1 MTGTII
7 FALISGVIISIALEL
22 LPLQSHSRTSDKD
35 GPRRW
40 RTSPTKWRERGRS
53 RNEDHDDPS
62 CDHSNQF

>member
-35 GPRRW
+35 GPGDGGL
-40 RTSPTKWRERGRS
+40 SPG
-53 RNEDHDDPS
+53 
-62 CDHSNQF
+62 